1 MHAVWIVHSCIRWR
15 WTTVV
20 AFVCNEWKW
29 KNSRLEFEITT
40 NIRSLFFYAKQFVPF
55 FSSRGDEGINVVHT
69 FSCMREC
76 VFHMWILANFMAFC
90 CWFVTSIAWLSI
102 FSSMWF
108 NTFWNR
114 FFFIFVARLFH
125 FTTFHRM
132 IAFFLLECAKA
143 AFNEKVSYY
152 YAPSSS
158 TTWYRDLLL

>member
-1 MHAVWIVHSCIRWR
+1 MRLGRETKWDDARSEVNWAMHAIWIVHSCIRWR

-55 FSSRGDEGINVVHT
+55 FSSRGGEGINVVHT
-69 FSCMREC
+69 FSCMRVC

-90 CWFVTSIAWLSI
+90 CWFVISIAWLSI

-114 FFFIFVARLFH
+114 FFFIFYNIPSHDCILFAW
-125 FTTFHRM
+125 M
-132 IAFFLLECAKA
+132 CEGGI
-143 AFNEKVSYY
+143 
-152 YAPSSS
+152 
-158 TTWYRDLLL
+158 